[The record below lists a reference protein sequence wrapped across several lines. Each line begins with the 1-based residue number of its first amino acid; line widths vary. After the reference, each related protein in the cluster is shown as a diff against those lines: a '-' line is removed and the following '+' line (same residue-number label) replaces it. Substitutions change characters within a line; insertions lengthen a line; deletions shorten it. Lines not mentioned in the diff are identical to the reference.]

1 MRQLQ
6 RTYADRGVL
15 GLSCCACMQ
24 GEVATIGR
32 ERWAVKS
39 GARVVAARSQ
49 VPLALGWALSVHKS
63 QGMTLDRVTVN
74 LAKAF
79 EEGQAYVALR
89 CAHVRTQLLSEMHVH
104 GPHISRTQ
112 RASL

>member
-1 MRQLQ
+1 MQLCLL
-6 RTYADRGVL
+6 VL
-15 GLSCCACMQ
+15 IGPCWVLMWQ

-32 ERWAVKS
+32 ERWTVKS
-39 GARVVAARSQ
+39 GARVIATRSQ

-89 CAHVRTQLLSEMHVH
+89 CAHCMRMPCLALLHALPVTPQGLAGSCK
-104 GPHISRTQ
+104 
-112 RASL
+112 